1 MSQIIIEVKETNP
14 FKITALKK
22 QLETLANLDP
32 DTMNKLVEVAKS
44 EKLIKMFKDNW
55 TLIKM
60 M

>member
-1 MSQIIIEVKETNP
+1 MSQIVIEVKENNP
-14 FKITALKK
+14 FKLNSLKT
-22 QLETLANLDP
+22 QLETLASLDP